1 MPYTPD
7 PLDTT
12 QPTEDKL
19 VESAAAE
26 FRALKTRI
34 AQVAAAAQSGSQ
46 AVGGV
51 IIPNQVMT
59 NATVNGRL
67 EFPSTNPLDWN
78 TVASSMMVQFEF
90 VTTNY
95 FSQNP
100 NGHFAIVARCDTSQ
114 IATKV
119 LGQGAA
125 IGNLTGAQEGTS
137 VNPGAQI
144 ETFFADLL
152 AAGTRY
158 LVPNAA
164 AAKPLLDNTRYRVV
178 VESVRTQ
185 AGYNKTRLAISRANI
200 TRSAFDMELDT
211 GYVNIDNVAIDMTKS
226 GFVIGHVAASGSTW
240 QISFENIAI
249 IWGPAP
255 TEAESNIDR
264 FSRFGGTISGPVSIA
279 GALNVSGGDIH
290 ADAVNAYASSYIV
303 TGATTPIGATHST
316 GLYNIGGS
324 QAEALW
330 DAPQDMEGLSSAGT
344 IGALFGHSTPIT
356 GDSLEFALRP
366 LYAYISVLIAD
377 LKARKVI

>member
-137 VNPGAQI
+137 VNPGAQV

-152 AAGTRY
+152 AVGTRY
-158 LVPNAA
+158 LVPKAA
-164 AAKPLLDNTRYRVV
+164 TAKPLLDNTRYRVV

-211 GYVNIDNVAIDMTKS
+211 GYVNIDNVAIDMSKS

-264 FSRFGGTISGPVSIA
+264 LSRFGGTVDGNLTINGTTTTN
-279 GALNVSGGDIH
+279 GLTYFN
-290 ADAVNAYASSYIV
+290 
-303 TGATTPIGATHST
+303 GATSPVGSNLTT
-316 GLYNIGGS
+316 GLYNLAGAQSSAFWYAG
-324 QAEALW
+324 
-330 DAPQDMEGLSSAGT
+330 QDMENLSSSGGVSSALGLAGDFSAVNANIEYAT
-344 IGALFGHSTPIT
+344 
-356 GDSLEFALRP
+356 RP
-366 LYAYISVLIAD
+366 LYAYISFLIGI
-377 LKARKVI
+377 LREKKVI